1 MTVDRLLLS
10 KLLEKGSDADLL
22 KEMMQATL
30 NAMMDLDVESRT
42 NAAFGERSGERLNS
56 RNGYRQRPF
65 DTTVG
70 TLDLAIPK
78 LRKGTYFPP
87 FLEARRTADKALI
100 AVIQEAYVHGV
111 STRSVDDLVKAMG
124 CGGMDKSQVS
134 RLCQDI
140 DGRVQTFLNRP
151 IEGTWPYLWIDATYV
166 RVREGG
172 IIRSVAVI
180 IAVAVN
186 TDGRREVLGV
196 TTGPSE
202 AEPFWTE
209 FLRSLT
215 ARGLRGVKLVIS
227 DAHVGIKAA
236 IKKVFTASWQRCRV
250 HFMRNALAHVGQK
263 QKGMVAAAIRTAFA
277 QETAAEASTEW
288 DAVAERLR
296 AKFPKLTALMHDAKP
311 DVLAYMAFPKEHWPQ
326 IHSTNPIERLNREI
340 KRRSNVVS
348 IFPND
353 ASIIRLV
360 GALTL
365 EHNDEWA
372 VSRRYMSLETLAA
385 LCDPEPVKPA
395 IKAA

>member
-1 MTVDRLLLS
+1 
-10 KLLEKGSDADLL
+10 
-22 KEMMQATL
+22 MMQTTL
-30 NAMMDLDVESRT
+30 NAMMDLDVEGRT
-42 NAAFGERSGERLNS
+42 NATYGERTGDRTNS
-56 RNGYRQRPF
+56 RNGYRHRPL

-78 LRKGTYFPP
+78 LRKGSYFPP

-100 AVIQEAYVHGV
+100 AVIQDAYVHGV
-111 STRSVDDLVKAMG
+111 STRAVDDLVKAMG
-124 CGGMDKSQVS
+124 LTGIDKSRVS
-134 RLCQDI
+134 RLCQEI
-140 DGRVQTFLNRP
+140 DERVNAFLDRP
-151 IEGTWPYLWIDATYV
+151 LEGAWPYLWLDATYV
-166 RVREGG
+166 KVREGG
-172 IIRSVAVI
+172 RIKHVATI

-196 TTGPSE
+196 ATGASE
-202 AEPFWTE
+202 AEEFWLG
-209 FLRSLT
+209 FLRSL
-215 ARGLRGVKLVIS
+215 AVRGLRGVKLVIS
-227 DAHVGIKAA
+227 DAHVGLKAA
-236 IKKVFTASWQRCRV
+236 IAKVFSATWQRCRV

-263 QKGMVAAAIRTAFA
+263 QKGMIAAAIRTAFT
-277 QETAAEASTEW
+277 QETAKDASTEW

-296 AKFPKLTALMHDAKP
+296 DRFPKLAVLMQEAKP
-311 DVLAYMAFPKEHWPQ
+311 DVLAYMTFPKDHWLQ

-360 GALTL
+360 GAITL

-385 LCDPEPVKPA
+385 LCDDHPVKPA